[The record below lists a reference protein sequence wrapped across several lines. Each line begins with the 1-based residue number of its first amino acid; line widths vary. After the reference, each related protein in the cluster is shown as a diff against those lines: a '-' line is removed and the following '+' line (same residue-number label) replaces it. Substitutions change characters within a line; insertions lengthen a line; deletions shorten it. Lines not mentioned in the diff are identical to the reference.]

1 MINEKPLVHLIE
13 FFNHHVT
20 LVPLSAWLICQPVQA
35 GKKATAEVI
44 KLGMDIHK
52 EKYVVVRQIDQ
63 QGPQSPQRFTPQK
76 FLCWVK
82 KQRSLAKRVVSCYEA
97 GCFGYVL
104 HRKLEAMDIE
114 NLVVRPRNWDEYG
127 KRVKTDKRDAK
138 ELCSHLDRYL
148 AGSEQALCVVRVP
161 TPQQE
166 QERSLSRPKH

>member
-1 MINEKPLVHLIE
+1 
-13 FFNHHVT
+13 
-20 LVPLSAWLICQPVQA
+20 
-35 GKKATAEVI
+35 
-44 KLGMDIHK
+44 MDIHK